1 MEEDGEQNKQKEA
14 IVVVNVQQQTF
25 VQKERE
31 QDGNINREESQFIDK
46 CLKQKREEVRKADS

>member
-14 IVVVNVQQQTF
+14 IVVVNVQQQAF

-31 QDGNINREESQFIDK
+31 QDGNFGIEKSQFIDK
-46 CLKQKREEVRKADS
+46 S